1 MCTNNKKLWSGRRL
15 FIITVAF
22 FLMCWEFLWLVN
34 ANEILVRHMTWYA
47 NGSTCN
53 SLWNGL
59 DFFPYTSELMA
70 PFHIC
75 CVLYF
80 DNSKLTTVS
89 IFCGDGVS
97 FQKEVDIKLDHST
110 SCYRTHKMANA
121 HKAVLLLHLEHFEN
135 LITFLQLFLCFV
147 CVSYFNMIPKFFD
160 CVNELCILWI

>member
-59 DFFPYTSELMA
+59 GFFSYTSELMA
-70 PFHIC
+70 PFHIY

-135 LITFLQLFLCFV
+135 LITLLQLFLCFV
-147 CVSYFNMIPKFFD
+147 CVSYFNMIPKYFD